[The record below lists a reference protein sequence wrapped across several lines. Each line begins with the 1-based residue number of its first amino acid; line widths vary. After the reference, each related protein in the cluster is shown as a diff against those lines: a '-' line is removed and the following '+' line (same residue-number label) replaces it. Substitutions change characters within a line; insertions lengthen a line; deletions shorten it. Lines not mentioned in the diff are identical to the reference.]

1 MGDYM
6 EVLSV
11 GEKIKRARI
20 YKGFTLKDI
29 CGDTI
34 SVSKLSCIENGKITP
49 EEWVLDYVAAKL
61 DLSPSYLKL
70 GIEEQINCNLKQI
83 MSDSKYEDY
92 EEKLKYNLNLAEKFG
107 YYDLAF
113 HIMHLIFEYLLNN
126 KEFKKTQELLGRYY
140 DLCNNSS
147 DKYKRLTYYMDVAKF
162 FFKNGEVPQAA
173 NYFSNVRKSLADD
186 KEKDYVMF
194 ADSIY
199 GEVKCNIILKNYEK
213 AYKVAATLNE
223 LFEHIEDNFKKA
235 KMYHMMAL
243 LSLRM
248 NNGEFEEY
256 ELKSYEI
263 YGDKNDCK
271 GEDILGY
278 ASTMFEIGQRDRAI
292 KYIDRALEIYPNE
305 NEKKQVRFML
315 LCIEELINNG
325 AIQEAEELI
334 EKVLDHSIN
343 LDNIRFIEKSY
354 YLKSK
359 ILQNKNNL
367 ISAEMYM
374 NLSLDALAKFGTKKE
389 VYDRYMEMG
398 KMYFD
403 MECPKEALK
412 YFTLAIGLQKK
423 L

>member
-1 MGDYM
+1 
-6 EVLSV
+6 
-11 GEKIKRARI
+11 
-20 YKGFTLKDI
+20 
-29 CGDTI
+29 
-34 SVSKLSCIENGKITP
+34 
-49 EEWVLDYVAAKL
+49 
-61 DLSPSYLKL
+61 
-70 GIEEQINCNLKQI
+70 
-83 MSDSKYEDY
+83 MSDSKCEDY

-113 HIMHLIFEYLLNN
+113 YIMHLIFRYLLNN
-126 KEFKKTQELLGRYY
+126 KEFKRTQELLGRYY

-147 DKYKRLTYYMDVAKF
+147 DKDKRLTYYMDVAKF

-173 NYFSNVRKSLADD
+173 NYFSNVRKSLAG
-186 KEKDYVMF
+186 EKDKDYIML

-213 AYKVAATLNE
+213 AYKVATSLNE
-223 LFEHIEDNFKKA
+223 LFQHIEDNLKKA
-235 KMYHMMAL
+235 KMYHMMAI

-248 NNGEFEEY
+248 GNGEFEGY

-263 YGDKNDCK
+263 YNDKDDYK
-271 GEDILGY
+271 GEDILRY
-278 ASTMFEIGQRDRAI
+278 ASTMFEIGQRDSAI
-292 KYIDRALEIYPNE
+292 KYINRALDIYPKE
-305 NEKKQVRFML
+305 NEKKQVKFML

-325 AIQEAEELI
+325 AMQESEDLI
-334 EKVLDHSIN
+334 ERVLDHSIN

-359 ILQNKNNL
+359 ILQDKNNL
-367 ISAEMYM
+367 TSAEMYM

-389 VYDRYMEMG
+389 IYDRYMEMG
-398 KMYFD
+398 KMYYD

-412 YFTLAIGLQKK
+412 YFTLGIGLQKK